1 VVQPANE
8 ISNNDNNIGAA
19 LNLDLEFAL
28 ITKTRLAS
36 ILEIKNEEK

>member
-1 VVQPANE
+1 
-8 ISNNDNNIGAA
+8 

-28 ITKTRLAS
+28 ITETRLAS